1 MPSTVIIGGGLS
13 GLIAALSLQEQGLD
27 YTLIEVKD
35 RLGGSITSRQQDG
48 YIFDGSLFAV
58 DQVGLLADYGLA
70 GDLYPLERGFAFRHG
85 AGALID
91 ALGQR
96 VTGAVLHRMAVSSIG
111 QLDDG
116 RCALC
121 MENGLMLDADA
132 IIIAAPARYAERMFY
147 GYIPE
152 ASALLRQY
160 RYDSVL
166 RVSLGYAPGAIR
178 LPVENPPDMLFP
190 FILATDHPTRTPDG
204 GVMLHIGV
212 RFPPDSAPD
221 AVVDLVTRMLDLP
234 APSTSRVDYWPEADP
249 VTIYDADHRQR
260 MADLRSHL
268 PERVVLTGSDYGQRS
283 PAHQGVVHLDD
294 RIQQARDAAVQVASR
309 LS

>member
-1 MPSTVIIGGGLS
+1 MPSIVIVGGGLS

-35 RLGGSITSRQQDG
+35 RLGGSINSRHQDG

-58 DQVGLLADYGLA
+58 DQVGLLADYDLA
-70 GDLYPLERGFAFRHG
+70 DHLYPLERGFAFRHG
-85 AGALID
+85 ASALID

-96 VTGAVLHRMAVSSIG
+96 VTGSVLHRMAVSSIG

-121 MENGLMLDADA
+121 MENGLMLNADA
-132 IIIAAPARYAERMFY
+132 IIIAAPARFAERMFY

-152 ASALLRQY
+152 AAALLRPY

-166 RVSLGYAPGAIR
+166 RVSLGYAPGALQ
-178 LPVENPPDMLFP
+178 LPVESPPDMLFP
-190 FILATDHPTRTPDG
+190 FVLATDHPTRTPDG
-204 GVMLHIGV
+204 GIMLHIGV
-212 RFPPDSAPD
+212 RFPPHSTAE
-221 AVVDLVTRMLDLP
+221 AVVDLVTRMLGLP
-234 APSTSRVDYWPEADP
+234 PPATSRVDYWPEADP
-249 VTIYDADHRQR
+249 VTIYDDDHSQR
-260 MADLRSHL
+260 MAELRALL

-294 RIQQARDAAVQVASR
+294 RIQQARAAAAQIAAS